1 MAFSEPGQEMGT
13 ERQDTLEPHVPLCQ
27 EIQLMDN
34 VLLCSAYLPP
44 ISFFTAIN
52 SGGDVL
58 IEQYDNYCKQTYRN
72 RCRIATAGGVQ
83 TLTIPVVKADSP
95 KQLMKDVRISDH
107 GEWRRQH
114 WNALESAY
122 MNSPFFM
129 YYQDDFRPFYDKKYE
144 FLVDFNTELTLLILK
159 LAGIN
164 KELRLTES
172 YTRHTDGTT
181 DFRQMVEPGVQESAA
196 PHPYWQVF
204 KQKYGFLPNLSA
216 VDLLFNM
223 GPEFPLYL

>member
-1 MAFSEPGQEMGT
+1 
-13 ERQDTLEPHVPLCQ
+13 
-27 EIQLMDN
+27 MDN
-34 VLLCSAYLPP
+34 TLLCSAYLPP
-44 ISFFTAIN
+44 VNFFTAIK

-72 RCRIATAGGVQ
+72 RCRIATASGVQ
-83 TLTIPVVKADSP
+83 TLTIPVVKSDSP

-107 GEWRRQH
+107 GDWRRQH

-129 YYQDDFRPFYDKKYE
+129 YYQDDFRPFYERRIE
-144 FLVDFNTELTLLILK
+144 FLIDFNTQLTELILK
-159 LAGIN
+159 LAGMDKKI
-164 KELRLTES
+164 KLTES
-172 YTRHTDGTT
+172 YSRPTQGINDL
-181 DFRQMVEPGVQESAA
+181 RQLIDPQQTAQNR
-196 PHPYWQVF
+196 PYWQVF
-204 KQKYGFLPNLSA
+204 KQKYGFQPNLSA

>member
-1 MAFSEPGQEMGT
+1 
-13 ERQDTLEPHVPLCQ
+13 
-27 EIQLMDN
+27 MDN
-34 VLLCSAYLPP
+34 TLLCSAYLPP
-44 ISFFTAIN
+44 VNFFTAIK

-72 RCRIATAGGVQ
+72 RCRIATAGGIQ
-83 TLTIPVVKADSP
+83 TLTIPVVKSDSP

-107 GEWRRQH
+107 GDWRRQH

-129 YYQDDFRPFYDKKYE
+129 YYQDDFRPFYERRIE
-144 FLVDFNTELTLLILK
+144 FLIDFNTQLTELILK
-159 LAGIN
+159 LAGMDKKI
-164 KELRLTES
+164 KLTES
-172 YTRHTDGTT
+172 YSRTT
-181 DFRQMVEPGVQESAA
+181 QGINDLRQLIDPQQTAQNR
-196 PHPYWQVF
+196 PYWQVF
-204 KQKYGFLPNLSA
+204 KQKYGFQPNLSA

>member
-1 MAFSEPGQEMGT
+1 MES
-13 ERQDTLEPHVPLCQ
+13 
-27 EIQLMDN
+27 I
-34 VLLCSAYLPP
+34 LLSSAYLPP
-44 ISFFTAIN
+44 VSFFTAIN

-72 RCRIATAGGVQ
+72 RCRIATAAGVQ
-83 TLTIPVVKADSP
+83 ALTVPIVKGTSP

-107 GEWRRQH
+107 GEWRHQH

-129 YYQDDFRPFYDKKYE
+129 YYQDDFRPFYEKKYE
-144 FLVDFNTELTLLILK
+144 FLVDFNTELTLLIMK
-159 LAGIN
+159 LAGIDKTVKLTGSYGK
-164 KELRLTES
+164 KEQNILDLRQLVNPGTDDPES
-172 YTRHTDGTT
+172 SR
-181 DFRQMVEPGVQESAA
+181 
-196 PHPYWQVF
+196 PYWQVF
-204 KQKYGFLPNLSA
+204 KEKYGFLANLSA

>member
-1 MAFSEPGQEMGT
+1 M
-13 ERQDTLEPHVPLCQ
+13 DT
-27 EIQLMDN
+27 I
-34 VLLCSAYLPP
+34 LLTSAYLPP

-58 IEQYDNYCKQTYRN
+58 VEQYDNYCKQTYRN
-72 RCRIATAGGVQ
+72 RCVIATAGGKQ
-83 TLTIPVVKADSP
+83 TLTIPVAKSDSP

-129 YYQDDFRPFYDKKYE
+129 YYQDDFRPFYEKKYE
-144 FLVDFNTELTLLILK
+144 FLIDFNTELTRRIME
-159 LAGIN
+159 LAGVR
-164 KELRLTES
+164 KEIKLTES
-172 YTRHTDGTT
+172 YMRSTDGIT
-181 DFRQMVEPGVQESAA
+181 DLRALAEPGVQELLNAK
-196 PHPYWQVF
+196 PYWQVF
-204 KQKYGFLPNLSA
+204 KPKYGFQANLSA

>member
-1 MAFSEPGQEMGT
+1 MET
-13 ERQDTLEPHVPLCQ
+13 T
-27 EIQLMDN
+27 
-34 VLLCSAYLPP
+34 LLCSAYLPP

-72 RCRIATAGGVQ
+72 RCRIATSAGIQ
-83 TLTIPVVKADSP
+83 TLTIPVVKSDTP

-107 GEWRRQH
+107 GEWRHQH

-129 YYQDDFRPFYDKKYE
+129 YYQDDFRPFYEKRYE
-144 FLVDFNTELTLLILK
+144 FLIDFNTELTLLIME
-159 LAGIN
+159 LAGLK
-164 KELRLTES
+164 KELRLTQS
-172 YTRHTDGTT
+172 YMHKSDDVIDLRPL
-181 DFRQMVEPGVQESAA
+181 VEPGVQESGN
-196 PHPYWQVF
+196 PQTYWQVF
-204 KQKYGFLPNLSA
+204 KQKHGFLPNLSA

-223 GPEFPLYL
+223 GPEFPKYTVGTVPSV

>member
-1 MAFSEPGQEMGT
+1 
-13 ERQDTLEPHVPLCQ
+13 
-27 EIQLMDN
+27 MDSI
-34 VLLCSAYLPP
+34 LLSSAYLPP
-44 ISFFTAIN
+44 VSFFTAIN

-58 IEQYDNYCKQTYRN
+58 IEQYDNYYKQTYRN
-72 RCRIATAGGVQ
+72 RCRIATSAGVQ
-83 TLTIPVVKADSP
+83 TLTIPVVKSDSP

-129 YYQDDFRPFYDKKYE
+129 YYQDDFRPFYEKKYE
-144 FLVDFNTELTLLILK
+144 FLIDFNTELTLRIME
-159 LAGIN
+159 LAGI
-164 KELRLTES
+164 KKDLRMTGSYGKTES
-172 YTRHTDGTT
+172 GYQGISDYRGLI
-181 DFRQMVEPGVQESAA
+181 EPGKGEPANPKS
-196 PHPYWQVF
+196 YWQVF

-223 GPEFPLYL
+223 GPEFPFYI

>member
-1 MAFSEPGQEMGT
+1 MES
-13 ERQDTLEPHVPLCQ
+13 
-27 EIQLMDN
+27 I
-34 VLLCSAYLPP
+34 LLSSAYLPP
-44 ISFFTAIN
+44 ISFFTAIK

-72 RCRIATAGGVQ
+72 RCIIATAAGKQ
-83 TLTIPVVKADSP
+83 ALTIPVVKSDSP

-129 YYQDDFRPFYDKKYE
+129 YYQDDFRPFYEKKYE
-144 FLVDFNTELTLLILK
+144 FLIDFNTELTGLILK
-159 LAGIN
+159 LAGID
-164 KELRLTES
+164 KELKLTES
-172 YTRHTDGTT
+172 YGQKGQNVIDLRA
-181 DFRQMVEPGVQESAA
+181 MAEPGTMEPAE
-196 PHPYWQVF
+196 PLPYWQVF
-204 KQKYGFLPNLSA
+204 KQKHGFIGNLSA

>member
-1 MAFSEPGQEMGT
+1 MES
-13 ERQDTLEPHVPLCQ
+13 
-27 EIQLMDN
+27 
-34 VLLCSAYLPP
+34 VLLSSAYLPP
-44 ISFFTAIN
+44 VSFFTAIN

-72 RCRIATAGGVQ
+72 RCRIATANGIQ
-83 TLTIPVVKADSP
+83 ALTIPIVKADAP

-144 FLVDFNTELTLLILK
+144 FLIDFNTELTLLILK
-159 LAGIN
+159 LAGID
-164 KELRLTES
+164 KPVKPTES
-172 YTRHTDGTT
+172 YIRNTDNIL
-181 DFRQMVEPGVQESAA
+181 DLRNLIEPGKNEPQNPIE
-196 PHPYWQVF
+196 YWQVF
-204 KQKYGFLPNLSA
+204 KQKYGFIGNLSA

-223 GPEFPLYL
+223 GPEFPLYTKGKIPSL

>member
-1 MAFSEPGQEMGT
+1 MENT
-13 ERQDTLEPHVPLCQ
+13 
-27 EIQLMDN
+27 
-34 VLLCSAYLPP
+34 LLCSAYLPP
-44 ISFFTAIN
+44 VNFFTAIK

-83 TLTIPVVKADSP
+83 TLTIPVVKSESP

-107 GEWRRQH
+107 GDWRRQH

-129 YYQDDFRPFYDKKYE
+129 YYQDDFRPFYERRIE
-144 FLVDFNTELTLLILK
+144 FLIDFNTQLTELILK
-159 LAGIN
+159 LAGMDKKI
-164 KELRLTES
+164 KLTES
-172 YTRHTDGTT
+172 YSRPTQGINDL
-181 DFRQMVEPGVQESAA
+181 RQLIDPQQTSQNR
-196 PHPYWQVF
+196 PYWQVF
-204 KQKYGFLPNLSA
+204 KQKYGFQPNLSA

>member
-1 MAFSEPGQEMGT
+1 M
-13 ERQDTLEPHVPLCQ
+13 DT
-27 EIQLMDN
+27 I
-34 VLLCSAYLPP
+34 LLTSAYLPP

-58 IEQYDNYCKQTYRN
+58 VEQYDNYCKQTYRN
-72 RCRIATAGGVQ
+72 RCVIATAGGRQ
-83 TLTIPVVKADSP
+83 SLTIPVVKSDCP

-129 YYQDDFRPFYDKKYE
+129 YYQDDFRPFYEKKYE
-144 FLVDFNTELTLLILK
+144 FLIDFNTELTLRIME
-159 LAGIN
+159 LAGIK
-164 KELRLTES
+164 KEIKLTES
-172 YTRHTDGTT
+172 YMLGTDGIT
-181 DFRQMVEPGVQESAA
+181 DLRAIAEPGVQEPLNAK
-196 PHPYWQVF
+196 PYWQVF
-204 KQKYGFLPNLSA
+204 KQKYGFQANLSA

>member
-1 MAFSEPGQEMGT
+1 MES
-13 ERQDTLEPHVPLCQ
+13 
-27 EIQLMDN
+27 
-34 VLLCSAYLPP
+34 VLLSSAYLPP
-44 ISFFTAIN
+44 VSFFTAIK

-72 RCRIATAGGVQ
+72 RCMIATAAGVQ
-83 TLTIPVVKADSP
+83 ALTVPIVKSSSP

-107 GEWRRQH
+107 GEWRHQH

-129 YYQDDFRPFYDKKYE
+129 YYQDDFRPFYEKKYE
-144 FLVDFNTELTLLILK
+144 FLIDFNTELTLLIMK
-159 LAGIN
+159 LAGIDREI
-164 KELRLTES
+164 KLTES
-172 YTRHTDGTT
+172 YGKKAQNILDLRPMVNPGTDNPENN
-181 DFRQMVEPGVQESAA
+181 R
-196 PHPYWQVF
+196 PYWQVF
-204 KQKYGFLPNLSA
+204 KEKYGFQANLSA

>member
-1 MAFSEPGQEMGT
+1 
-13 ERQDTLEPHVPLCQ
+13 
-27 EIQLMDN
+27 MDN
-34 VLLCSAYLPP
+34 TLLCSAYLPP
-44 ISFFTAIN
+44 VNFFTAIK

-83 TLTIPVVKADSP
+83 TLTIPVVKSDSP

-107 GEWRRQH
+107 GDWRRQH

-129 YYQDDFRPFYDKKYE
+129 YYQDDFRPFYERRIE
-144 FLVDFNTELTLLILK
+144 FLIDFNTELTELILK
-159 LAGIN
+159 LAGMDKMI
-164 KELRLTES
+164 KLTES
-172 YTRHTDGTT
+172 YSRPTPGINDL
-181 DFRQMVEPGVQESAA
+181 RQLIDPQQTS
-196 PHPYWQVF
+196 PNRPYWQVF
-204 KQKYGFLPNLSA
+204 KQKYGFQPNLSA

>member
-1 MAFSEPGQEMGT
+1 M
-13 ERQDTLEPHVPLCQ
+13 DT
-27 EIQLMDN
+27 

-58 IEQYDNYCKQTYRN
+58 MEQYDNYCKQTYRN
-72 RCRIATAGGVQ
+72 RCRIATASGIQ
-83 TLTIPVVKADSP
+83 TLTIPVVKADTP

-107 GEWRRQH
+107 GDWRRQH

-129 YYQDDFRPFYDKKYE
+129 YYQDDFRPFYEKKYD
-144 FLVDFNTELTLLILK
+144 FLIDFNTELTLRIME

-164 KELRLTES
+164 KDLRMTGSYGNKES
-172 YTRHTDGTT
+172 GYQEFTDL
-181 DFRQMVEPGVQESAA
+181 RYLIEPGKGE
-196 PHPYWQVF
+196 PNNPKTYWQVF

-223 GPEFPLYL
+223 GQEFPLYL

>member
-1 MAFSEPGQEMGT
+1 MLT
-13 ERQDTLEPHVPLCQ
+13 TLLS
-27 EIQLMDN
+27 
-34 VLLCSAYLPP
+34 SAYLPP
-44 ISFFTAIN
+44 ISFFTAIK

-58 IEQYDNYCKQTYRN
+58 IEQFDNYCKQTYRN
-72 RCRIATAGGVQ
+72 RCIIATANGKQ
-83 TLTIPVVKADSP
+83 ALTIPVVKTYNP

-129 YYQDDFRPFYDKKYE
+129 YYQDDFRPFYEKKYE
-144 FLVDFNTELTLLILK
+144 FLIDFNTELTLLIMK
-159 LAGIN
+159 LSGIN
-164 KELRLTES
+164 NEIRLTES
-172 YTRHTDGTT
+172 YTRKTD
-181 DFRQMVEPGVQESAA
+181 DILDLRHLIEPGKNE
-196 PHPYWQVF
+196 PENPKEYWQVF
-204 KQKYGFLPNLSA
+204 KQKYGFIGNLSA

>member
-1 MAFSEPGQEMGT
+1 MQT
-13 ERQDTLEPHVPLCQ
+13 
-27 EIQLMDN
+27 
-34 VLLCSAYLPP
+34 VLLPSAYLPP
-44 ISFFTAIN
+44 VSFFTAIN

-83 TLTIPVVKADSP
+83 TLTVPVVKCSSP

-107 GEWRRQH
+107 GEWRHQH

-129 YYQDDFRPFYDKKYE
+129 YYQDDFRVFYEKRYE
-144 FLVDFNTELTLLILK
+144 FLIDFNTELTMRIIE
-159 LAGIN
+159 LAGIKKQLGLTQSYEKKN
-164 KELRLTES
+164 PVVLDLR
-172 YTRHTDGTT
+172 D
-181 DFRQMVEPGVQESAA
+181 MIEPGINE
-196 PHPYWQVF
+196 PENPRPYWQVF
-204 KQKYGFLPNLSA
+204 KQKYGFQANLSA
-216 VDLLFNM
+216 IDLLFNM

>member
-1 MAFSEPGQEMGT
+1 M
-13 ERQDTLEPHVPLCQ
+13 QDT
-27 EIQLMDN
+27 
-34 VLLCSAYLPP
+34 LLCSAYLPP
-44 ISFFTAIN
+44 ISFFTAIKN
-52 SGGDVL
+52 GGDVV

-72 RCRIATAGGVQ
+72 RCIIATAGGKQ
-83 TLTIPVVKADSP
+83 ALTIPVVKSDSP

-129 YYQDDFRPFYDKKYE
+129 YYQDDFRPFYEKKIE
-144 FLVDFNTELTLLILK
+144 FLIDFNTELTALILK

-164 KELRLTES
+164 KEIKLTGSFGKNGANISDLRN
-172 YTRHTDGTT
+172 
-181 DFRQMVEPGVQESAA
+181 MIEPGINEPAESR
-196 PHPYWQVF
+196 PYWQVF
-204 KQKYGFLPNLSA
+204 KQKHGFIGNLSA

>member
-1 MAFSEPGQEMGT
+1 MES
-13 ERQDTLEPHVPLCQ
+13 
-27 EIQLMDN
+27 
-34 VLLCSAYLPP
+34 VLLSSAYLPP
-44 ISFFTAIN
+44 VRFFTAIN

-72 RCRIATAGGVQ
+72 RCRIATAAGVQ
-83 TLTIPVVKADSP
+83 VLTVPIVKSSSP

-129 YYQDDFRPFYDKKYE
+129 YYQDDFRPFYENKYE
-144 FLVDFNTELTLLILK
+144 FLIDFNTELTLLIMK
-159 LAGIN
+159 LAGIERPI
-164 KELRLTES
+164 KLTES
-172 YTRHTDGTT
+172 YGKNGENLTDLRRMADPGT
-181 DFRQMVEPGVQESAA
+181 DEPLECR
-196 PHPYWQVF
+196 PYWQVF
-204 KQKYGFLPNLSA
+204 KEKYGFLANLSA

>member
-1 MAFSEPGQEMGT
+1 MPT
-13 ERQDTLEPHVPLCQ
+13 TLLS
-27 EIQLMDN
+27 
-34 VLLCSAYLPP
+34 SAYLPP

-72 RCRIATAGGVQ
+72 RCRIAMASGVQ
-83 TLTIPVVKADSP
+83 TLTVPVVKSSSP

-107 GEWRRQH
+107 GEWRHQH

-129 YYQDDFRPFYDKKYE
+129 YYQDDFRPFYEKKYE
-144 FLVDFNTELTLLILK
+144 FLIDFNTELTLLIMK

-164 KELRLTES
+164 KDIRLSES
-172 YTRHTDGTT
+172 YGKKDKNILDLRGLVDP
-181 DFRQMVEPGVQESAA
+181 DSQESGQ
-196 PHPYWQVF
+196 HRPYWQVF
-204 KQKYGFLPNLSA
+204 KEKYGFKANLSA

>member
-1 MAFSEPGQEMGT
+1 MPT
-13 ERQDTLEPHVPLCQ
+13 TLLS
-27 EIQLMDN
+27 
-34 VLLCSAYLPP
+34 SAYLPP
-44 ISFFTAIN
+44 VSFFTAIN

-72 RCRIATAGGVQ
+72 RCRIATSAGIQ
-83 TLTIPVVKADSP
+83 TLTIPVVKSTSP

-107 GEWRRQH
+107 GEWRHQH

-129 YYQDDFRPFYDKKYE
+129 YYQDDFRPFYEKKYE
-144 FLVDFNTELTLLILK
+144 FLIDFNTELTLLIMT
-159 LAGIN
+159 LAGID
-164 KELRLTES
+164 KPVKLTES
-172 YTRHTDGTT
+172 YGKNGQNLTDL
-181 DFRQMVEPGVQESAA
+181 RQMVNPGTAEPQDCR
-196 PHPYWQVF
+196 PYWQVF
-204 KQKYGFLPNLSA
+204 KEKYGFLANLSA

>member
-1 MAFSEPGQEMGT
+1 MES
-13 ERQDTLEPHVPLCQ
+13 
-27 EIQLMDN
+27 
-34 VLLCSAYLPP
+34 VLLSSAYLPP
-44 ISFFTAIN
+44 VSFFTAIN

-72 RCRIATAGGVQ
+72 RCRIATAAGVQ
-83 TLTIPVVKADSP
+83 ALTVPIVKSSSP

-107 GEWRRQH
+107 GEWRHQH

-129 YYQDDFRPFYDKKYE
+129 YYQDDFRPFYEKKYE
-144 FLVDFNTELTLLILK
+144 FLIDYNTELTLLIMK
-159 LAGIN
+159 LAGID
-164 KELRLTES
+164 KPLRLTES
-172 YTRHTDGTT
+172 YGKKDENVLDLRPLA
-181 DFRQMVEPGVQESAA
+181 EPGINE
-196 PHPYWQVF
+196 PENFRPYWQVF
-204 KQKYGFLPNLSA
+204 KERYGFKANLSA

>member
-1 MAFSEPGQEMGT
+1 MENT
-13 ERQDTLEPHVPLCQ
+13 
-27 EIQLMDN
+27 
-34 VLLCSAYLPP
+34 LLCSAYLPP
-44 ISFFTAIN
+44 VNFFTAIK

-72 RCRIATAGGVQ
+72 RCRIATAGGIQ
-83 TLTIPVVKADSP
+83 TLTIPVVKSDSP

-107 GEWRRQH
+107 GDWRRQH

-129 YYQDDFRPFYDKKYE
+129 YYQDDFRPFYERRIE
-144 FLVDFNTELTLLILK
+144 FLIDFNTQLTELILK
-159 LAGIN
+159 LAGMDKKI
-164 KELRLTES
+164 KLTES
-172 YTRHTDGTT
+172 YSRPTQGINDL
-181 DFRQMVEPGVQESAA
+181 RQLIDPQQTSQNR
-196 PHPYWQVF
+196 PYWQVF
-204 KQKYGFLPNLSA
+204 KQKYGFQPNLSA

>member
-1 MAFSEPGQEMGT
+1 M
-13 ERQDTLEPHVPLCQ
+13 DT
-27 EIQLMDN
+27 
-34 VLLCSAYLPP
+34 VLLSSAYLPP
-44 ISFFTAIN
+44 VSFFTAMN

-58 IEQYDNYCKQTYRN
+58 FEQYDNYCKQTYRN

-83 TLTIPVVKADSP
+83 TLTIPAVKSDTP

-129 YYQDDFRPFYDKKYE
+129 YYQDDFRPFYEKRYE
-144 FLVDFNTELTLLILK
+144 FLMDFNMELTEVILN
-159 LAGIN
+159 LAGI
-164 KELRLTES
+164 KKDIARTDAYMRDAASIKDLRNLI
-172 YTRHTDGTT
+172 D
-181 DFRQMVEPGVQESAA
+181 PGLQQSGANR
-196 PHPYWQVF
+196 PYWQVF
-204 KQKYGFLPNLSA
+204 ATKYGFTGGLSA